1 MEEHVKTSDN
11 LDEKKKTQE
20 FCIFYKQSETIG

>member
-11 LDEKKKTQE
+11 LDEKKKNPRILH
-20 FCIFYKQSETIG
+20 FLQSEIFG